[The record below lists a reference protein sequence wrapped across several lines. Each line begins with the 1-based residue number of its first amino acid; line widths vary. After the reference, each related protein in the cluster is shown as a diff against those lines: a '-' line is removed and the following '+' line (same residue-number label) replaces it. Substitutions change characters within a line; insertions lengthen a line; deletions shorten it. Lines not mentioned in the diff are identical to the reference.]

1 MEKNSPKPACAVC
14 RRGLKRWPANKK
26 AHFKAL
32 LYGKRQNARL
42 KISAGVCLPAARFVF
57 TPKPENTRALNKS
70 AAKQGFVFNR
80 GLPAFHGRR
89 LKALSGGFYQS
100 RRRSYLPKQ
109 KGLLALS
116 MARGGKAALVLARK
130 GARLKKR
137 RRLLYQMENQGF
149 CQAARKGGLKSGG
162 F

>member
-14 RRGLKRWPANKK
+14 RRGLKRWPDNKK

-100 RRRSYLPKQ
+100 RRRSHLPKQ

-130 GARLKKR
+130 GARLK
-137 RRLLYQMENQGF
+137 NAGAF
-149 CQAARKGGLKSGG
+149 CIKWKTRAFARPARKGGLKSGG